1 MVANGVELI
10 WRWARLLRG
19 FNEKYGMPDRP
30 DGIADGTDAMGVIF
44 LHNRHQSGRNA
55 ALTPPHPPSGKRLCW
70 VIPVLDYSRVE
81 LFRCRIILVLNY
93 YRAIDFQSCVCAYT
107 P

>member
-55 ALTPPHPPSGKRLCW
+55 APTPPHPPSGKRLCW
-70 VIPVLDYSRVE
+70 VIPVSNCSGVE
-81 LFRCRIILVLNY
+81 LFLC
-93 YRAIDFQSCVCAYT
+93 
-107 P
+107 